1 MSPEPPS
8 AVASLTMSRPT
19 GRPIAAGLAWTAVC
33 GASSSIVAVLA
44 LALVSPARGAGT
56 QTAATATLSNVWWC
70 AFAVFVPVLLA
81 ARRSLLMALPAV
93 VVAAAPQF
101 LAATVGLSRIRADD
115 GLEALIYLVPACM
128 TALFLLGALVGGI
141 LRVVDLRSSS

>member
-8 AVASLTMSRPT
+8 AAPSRYT
-19 GRPIAAGLAWTAVC
+19 ARSTARPIAAGLTWTAVC

-44 LALVSPARGAGT
+44 LALVSPAVGAGT
-56 QTAATATLSNVWWC
+56 QTTATSTLSNVWWC
-70 AFAVFVPVLLA
+70 AFAVSVPVLLA

-101 LAATVGLSRIRADD
+101 WAATVGLSRIRADD

-141 LRVVDLRSSS
+141 LRVLDLRSS